1 MVNIVFVL
9 TAQTTPPSTELS
21 VGEVNKALSY
31 IPLID
36 LLRGQSGRDGQPGRD
51 GKKGDQGPRGEK
63 GELGAQGPPG
73 PVTAGVTYIRWG
85 RTTCPQAAGTQLVYS
100 GRAAGTGHGH
110 KGGSAEYICLPDNPD
125 YITGRNGV
133 QGSSSLHGA
142 EYEVAAGQPI
152 VRHLRQNHNVPCAVC
167 YASTRVAML
176 MIPAKTQCPSSWTLE
191 YVGYLMTDHHNHRR
205 TMFTCMDKDAESIP
219 GEAGDTNGALF
230 YHVEATC
237 NGILCPPYD
246 TERELTCAVCTK

>member
-1 MVNIVFVL
+1 M
-9 TAQTTPPSTELS
+9 TETEL
-21 VGEVNKALSY
+21 NRALSY

-36 LLRGQSGRDGQPGRD
+36 RLRGRPGRD
-51 GKKGDQGPRGEK
+51 GAPGDQGLRGEK
-63 GELGAQGPPG
+63 GEPGAQGPAG

-100 GRAAGTGHGH
+100 GRAAGTYYSH

-125 YITGRNGV
+125 YLTGRNGV
-133 QGSSSLHGA
+133 TGLNPLHGA
-142 EYEVAAGQPI
+142 EYEALGGQPF
-152 VRHLRQNHNVPCAVC
+152 RHLDNHNVPCAVC

-191 YVGYLMTDHHNHRR
+191 YVGYLMSERYTHHRS
-205 TMFTCMDKDAESIP
+205 MFSCMDKDAQSLS
-219 GEAGDTNGALF
+219 GGSSNTNGALF

-246 TERELTCAVCTK
+246 TQRELTCAVCTK

>member
-1 MVNIVFVL
+1 MNR
-9 TAQTTPPSTELS
+9 
-21 VGEVNKALSY
+21 ALSY

-36 LLRGQSGRDGQPGRD
+36 LLRGQPGRDGLPGRD
-51 GKKGDQGPRGEK
+51 GKKGDQGRRGEK

-100 GRAAGTGHGH
+100 GRAAGTFYNNQ
-110 KGGSAEYICLPDNPD
+110 GGSAEKICLPDNPD
-125 YITGRNGV
+125 YLNDKNGI
-133 QGSSSLHGA
+133 QGHSPLHGA
-142 EYEVAAGQPI
+142 EYEILAGQPFDNL
-152 VRHLRQNHNVPCAVC
+152 HNQNVPCAVC

-191 YVGYLMTDHHNHRR
+191 YVGYLMTEYHGYYRSMYN
-205 TMFTCMDKDAESIP
+205 CIDKDAETIP
-219 GEAGDTNGALF
+219 GGGGNENGALF
-230 YHVEATC
+230 HHVEATC

-246 TERELTCAVCTK
+246 TERELTCVVCTK